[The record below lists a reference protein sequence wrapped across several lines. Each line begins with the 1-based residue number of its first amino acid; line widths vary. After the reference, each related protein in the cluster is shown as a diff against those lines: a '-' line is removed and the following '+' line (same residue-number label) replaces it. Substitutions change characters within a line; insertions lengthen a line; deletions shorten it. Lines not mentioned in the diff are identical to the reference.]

1 VRHSLLNVLW
11 LSLKEVR
18 SLFSDYLML
27 GLIIYSFTFA
37 IIAMAQNTSQE
48 VHNATIAIA
57 DEDRSQLSVAI
68 AQDFL
73 PPYFKRAQMVG
84 VGDIDRLLD
93 TGRFTF
99 VLDIPPHFQSD
110 VQAGR
115 QPQVQ
120 VNIDATAAM
129 QAGNGAGYVERIVL
143 AEIARTLART
153 DAVPPDAVTLTIHL
167 AFNRTRRRAGSRRSP
182 ASSTMSRCWLSCCA
196 GPR

>member
-1 VRHSLLNVLW
+1 VKQSLLNILW

-18 SLFSDYLML
+18 SLFSDYFLI
-27 GLIIYSFTFA
+27 GLVIYTFTFA
-37 IIAMAQNTSQE
+37 IVAMAQNRSQE

-57 DEDRSQLSVAI
+57 DEDRSQLSRAI

-73 PPYFKRAQMVG
+73 PPYFKPAQMVG
-84 VGDIDRLLD
+84 VGEIDRLLD
-93 TGRFTF
+93 AGRFTF

-129 QAGNGAGYVERIVL
+129 QAGV
-143 AEIARTLART
+143 
-153 DAVPPDAVTLTIHL
+153 
-167 AFNRTRRRAGSRRSP
+167 GS
-182 ASSTMSRCWLSCCA
+182 
-196 GPR
+196 G

>member
-1 VRHSLLNVLW
+1 VRHPLLNVLW

-18 SLFSDYLML
+18 SLFSDYFML
-27 GLIIYSFTFA
+27 GLVICSFTFA

-99 VLDIPPHFQSD
+99 VLDIPPHFQKRRAGRPATAGSG
-110 VQAGR
+110 QYRWHRGHAGR
-115 QPQVQ
+115 Q
-120 VNIDATAAM
+120 
-129 QAGNGAGYVERIVL
+129 
-143 AEIARTLART
+143 
-153 DAVPPDAVTLTIHL
+153 
-167 AFNRTRRRAGSRRSP
+167 
-182 ASSTMSRCWLSCCA
+182 
-196 GPR
+196 